1 MARQQRMMILDEDSA
16 PAVYLVGAA
25 LLFGVVTILNK
36 RSKNLGYKVGAVVL
50 GGVLINRF
58 VVNKENI

>member
-16 PAVYLVGAA
+16 PAVYLVGGA
-25 LLFGVVTILNK
+25 LLFAVVTILNK

-50 GGVLINRF
+50 GGVLINKF

>member
-25 LLFGVVTILNK
+25 LLFGAVTILNK
-36 RSKNLGYKVGAVVL
+36 RSKNLGYKVGAVIV
-50 GGVLINRF
+50 GGALINRF
-58 VVNKENI
+58 VVNKEKY

>member
-25 LLFGVVTILNK
+25 LLFGAVTILNK
-36 RSKNLGYKVGAVVL
+36 RSKNLGYKVGGVIVGYLLLDKFVL
-50 GGVLINRF
+50 
-58 VVNKENI
+58 NKEKI